1 MRLRAFVVGTL
12 LLSSTLAA
20 RAITI
25 NFNNNAG
32 DRQPLTTYTQGAFTV
47 TNTSGQFFFNDE
59 FGNPAPSIFTL
70 GPASINITV
79 TNGGNLDFTSAS
91 LVNDLGASSYS
102 FLGYE
107 GGNLV
112 YDVTGTI
119 STDPT
124 GFGVFRTFASGQA
137 LTPINSL
144 VIETTGDDLNID
156 NIIVARNAA
165 AVTPEPSSFVLLGSG
180 LLGVA
185 GVIRRRL
192 A

>member
-1 MRLRAFVVGTL
+1 MRLRALAVSTL
-12 LLSSTLAA
+12 LLSSSLAA

-25 NFNNNAG
+25 KFNNNG
-32 DRQPLTTYTQGAFTV
+32 RNDKTLKTYTQGAFSV
-47 TNTSGQFFFNDE
+47 QNASGQFFFNNF
-59 FGNPAPSIFTL
+59 FGNPAPSIFAT
-70 GPASINITV
+70 GPASIDVTV
-79 TNGGNLDFTSAS
+79 TNGGNFDFTSAD
-91 LVNDLGASSYS
+91 LVNDVDPSTFS

-119 STDPT
+119 PTDPT
-124 GFGVFRTFASGQA
+124 GQGVFRTFDSDESKN
-137 LTPINSL
+137 PINLL
-144 VIETTGDDLNID
+144 VIETTGSDVNID
-156 NIIVARNAA
+156 DVVVARNTA

-185 GVIRRRL
+185 GVMRRRL